1 MIFAPMAINMLGF
14 KVNVVDHGSM
24 VSFGPIQ
31 QTDSFLSIK
40 RNMGFGESNGDLG
53 VIFVPLNAIVDTDAT
68 DAAAVKNSV
77 V

>member
-14 KVNVVDHGSM
+14 KVNVIDHSSL
-24 VSFGPIQ
+24 VSFGPVQ
-31 QTDSFLSIK
+31 QTDTFLSIK

-68 DAAAVKNSV
+68 DSNAAKNSIV
-77 V
+77 